1 MPLLI
6 INLTAIAT
14 TKIPELFPQQ
24 GLWFVLSDARTDF
37 AVLMEVAFLLIIGS
51 GVWSVD
57 ARLPQS
63 LGTDRKSEKERDDD
77 A

>member
-1 MPLLI
+1 M
-6 INLTAIAT
+6 
-14 TKIPELFPQQ
+14 
-24 GLWFVLSDARTDF
+24 G
-37 AVLMEVAFLLIIGS
+37 VAFLLIIGS